1 LDRFRGSWAGCEAA
15 ASSGTRE
22 SASKSPATIRQAT
35 ATSAIIGVVEM
46 TLRFEI
52 FPDDLDATV
61 DFYMRVLRFRLIAD
75 RRDEPSPYVSLQ
87 RGSVRVGAARR
98 AVPDA
103 RATRLPP
110 AGVELV
116 LEVDDVVAERD
127 QITAAGWPI
136 TEDLRDRPWGLRDFR
151 VLDPAGYYLR
161 ITDRAR

>member
-1 LDRFRGSWAGCEAA
+1 
-15 ASSGTRE
+15 
-22 SASKSPATIRQAT
+22 
-35 ATSAIIGVVEM
+35 M

-61 DFYMRVLRFRLIAD
+61 DFYLRVLRFRLIAD
-75 RRDEPSPYVSLQ
+75 RRDEPGPYVSLQ

-98 AVPDA
+98 AVAPDA
-103 RATRLPP
+103 RAARRPP

-127 QITAAGWPI
+127 RIAAAGWPI

-151 VLDPAGYYLR
+151 ILDPAGYYLR
-161 ITDRAR
+161 ITDRGPGSAHAE

>member
-1 LDRFRGSWAGCEAA
+1 MPVCHHL
-15 ASSGTRE
+15 
-22 SASKSPATIRQAT
+22 I
-35 ATSAIIGVVEM
+35 VEM

-61 DFYMRVLRFRLIAD
+61 DFYMRVLRFRLTAD
-75 RRDEPSPYVSLQ
+75 RRDQRDEYVSLQ

-98 AVPDA
+98 VVPDVRVA
-103 RATRLPP
+103 RLPP

-127 QITAAGWPI
+127 RVTAAGWPLA
-136 TEDLRDRPWGLRDFR
+136 ENLQDRPWGLKDFR
-151 VLDPAGYYLR
+151 ILDPAGYYLR

>member
-1 LDRFRGSWAGCEAA
+1 MRRRATGSEPSAGRIAHNRTTVGEVLC
-15 ASSGTRE
+15 SGCGY
-22 SASKSPATIRQAT
+22 AT
-35 ATSAIIGVVEM
+35 IGVVEM

-61 DFYMRVLRFRLIAD
+61 DFYLRVLRFRLIAD
-75 RRDEPSPYVSLQ
+75 RRDESSPYVSLQ

-98 AVPDA
+98 AVVPDA
-103 RATRLPP
+103 RAARRPP

-136 TEDLRDRPWGLRDFR
+136 TEIS
-151 VLDPAGYYLR
+151 V
-161 ITDRAR
+161 TARGA

>member
-1 LDRFRGSWAGCEAA
+1 MPVCHH
-15 ASSGTRE
+15 
-22 SASKSPATIRQAT
+22 PI
-35 ATSAIIGVVEM
+35 VEM

-61 DFYMRVLRFRLIAD
+61 DFYTRVLRFRLTAD
-75 RRDEPSPYVSLQ
+75 RRDQEDEYVSLQ

-98 AVPDA
+98 AVRDV
-103 RATRLPP
+103 RAARLPP

-127 QITAAGWPI
+127 RVTAAGWPLA
-136 TEDLRDRPWGLRDFR
+136 EDLQDRPWGLKDFR
-151 VLDPAGYYLR
+151 ILDPAGYYLR